1 MTRFQL
7 VFCRNGEVP
16 RSEFH
21 ASSFENEPHL
31 DGRLVVD
38 GETYPI
44 GGVEWLVKCENIG
57 DEPRFG
63 CTPVV
68 ERAAA

>member
-7 VFCRNGEVP
+7 VFRRNGEVT
-16 RSEFH
+16 RSEFR
-21 ASSFENEPHL
+21 ASSFENEPHIE
-31 DGRLVVD
+31 GRLVVD

-44 GGVEWLVKCENIG
+44 HGVEWLVRREDTG
-57 DEPRFG
+57 DEPRFV

-68 ERAAA
+68 EPTAP